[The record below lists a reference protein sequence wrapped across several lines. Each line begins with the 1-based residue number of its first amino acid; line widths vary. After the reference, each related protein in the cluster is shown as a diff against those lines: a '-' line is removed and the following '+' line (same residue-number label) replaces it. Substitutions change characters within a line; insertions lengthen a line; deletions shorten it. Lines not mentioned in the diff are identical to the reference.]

1 MVNQEVAEILQ
12 RMAELLEYFGDPT
25 DHFRIRAYKNAS
37 LTLRELPENIADIAK
52 RKELKKIPG
61 IGEGIAKKI
70 EEYVANGKVNE
81 YEFLK
86 KAMPAGLFELMAI
99 PFLGPKK
106 VRMLNKELGITNVK
120 ELEKAVKNG
129 SIEELKGFGKKSA
142 DKILEGIQMK
152 NEQGERRFVG
162 EVFLTVNELIRAIRK
177 FPGVSR
183 AEPAGSFRRR
193 EETIGDIDILVSV
206 KNPAK
211 DSVKIMER
219 FVKLP
224 GVAHILG
231 KGDTKSSVAMKD
243 GLQVDLRVVSENQF
257 GSALQY
263 FTGSKKHNVHLRTF
277 AKAKGFKVSEYGFFK
292 ISGSKEKLV
301 ASKTEEECYEALG
314 LQYIPPEFR
323 TDSGEI
329 EAATKNMLPKN
340 LIELKDIKGDL
351 HAHSTYS
358 DGGNTIE
365 QMAMEAHRRGYEYI
379 AITDHSPSLHVAHG
393 LDKKRLV
400 QKKKEIDKLNEKLPI
415 RILFGTEV
423 DIMKNGSIDYPD
435 VILQE
440 FDIVVAS
447 IHSYFNEDNTDRL
460 LAAMG
465 NPYVHIIGH
474 PSGRLLG
481 QRKPY
486 QLDYEKI
493 FERAAETGTIIEI
506 NAQPQR
512 LDLADIY
519 IRSASRAGVKFSIDS
534 DAHSTDGLWLM
545 DLGVS
550 WARRGWVEKQ
560 QVVNTLSLDALKRAL
575 K

>member
-1 MVNQEVAEILQ
+1 
-12 RMAELLEYFGDPT
+12 
-25 DHFRIRAYKNAS
+25 
-37 LTLRELPENIADIAK
+37 
-52 RKELKKIPG
+52 
-61 IGEGIAKKI
+61 
-70 EEYVANGKVNE
+70 
-81 YEFLK
+81 
-86 KAMPAGLFELMAI
+86 
-99 PFLGPKK
+99 
-106 VRMLNKELGITNVK
+106 
-120 ELEKAVKNG
+120 
-129 SIEELKGFGKKSA
+129 
-142 DKILEGIQMK
+142 
-152 NEQGERRFVG
+152 
-162 EVFLTVNELIRAIRK
+162 
-177 FPGVSR
+177 
-183 AEPAGSFRRR
+183 
-193 EETIGDIDILVSV
+193 
-206 KNPAK
+206 
-211 DSVKIMER
+211 
-219 FVKLP
+219 
-224 GVAHILG
+224 
-231 KGDTKSSVAMKD
+231 
-243 GLQVDLRVVSENQF
+243 
-257 GSALQY
+257 
-263 FTGSKKHNVHLRTF
+263 
-277 AKAKGFKVSEYGFFK
+277 
-292 ISGSKEKLV
+292 
-301 ASKTEEECYEALG
+301 
-314 LQYIPPEFR
+314 
-323 TDSGEI
+323 GEI